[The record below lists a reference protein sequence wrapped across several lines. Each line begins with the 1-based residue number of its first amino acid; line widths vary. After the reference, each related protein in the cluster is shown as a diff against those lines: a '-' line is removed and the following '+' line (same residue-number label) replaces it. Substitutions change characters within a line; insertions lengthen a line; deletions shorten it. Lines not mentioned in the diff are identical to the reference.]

1 MPEQSTSSGSR
12 SIPRRWRVPG
22 HYLHSAER
30 FEGAGILDENPGP
43 TGLLLWQ
50 FERDVRLWA
59 LTSPTQREFLF
70 ADGASIR
77 SLTALRDLG
86 PAAEE
91 LSPPLQA
98 LAGMLA
104 HPLEAA
110 ADVVMMACRRV
121 SIWAEDG
128 GRYAT
133 ALRFSESSALAQP
146 RAADCA
152 YHVGRLARRGG
163 QSGLAEGWLN
173 RAIVLARQLG
183 DWETYAAA
191 YSGLGNVSLTRG
203 NLPAAD
209 RYHHKALR
217 IATKHSLAG
226 RAGAALHDIFVV
238 AGEAEQ
244 VDRAME
250 YAERAL
256 ATYPAH
262 HPGRIGLAHDVASV
276 WMDLGDFRNALP
288 VLLVLWRHL
297 PRDQQVIGLAN
308 VARAAGALGDRA
320 CFNTHHSLAMREL
333 VAAATPEMHPGA
345 LLNLARGAASL
356 GDLEEARSLASRA
369 EASAAIR
376 REHKLQFE
384 AEAFLQSLSTEQ
396 IACAETLAESR
407 PAATRFARDM
417 THSIAAGEVA
427 KAI

>member
-1 MPEQSTSSGSR
+1 MQQQLTPASSH

-43 TGLLLWQ
+43 LGLLLWQ
-50 FERDVRLWA
+50 SERDVRLWA
-59 LTSPTQREFLF
+59 LSSAVEREFLF
-70 ADGASIR
+70 ADGASVR
-77 SLTALRDLG
+77 CLTALSELG
-86 PAAEE
+86 AASVE
-91 LSPPLQA
+91 LAPPLQA
-98 LAGMLA
+98 LAAMLA

-121 SIWAEDG
+121 SIWAESG

-133 ALRFSESSALAQP
+133 ALRFSESAALAQP
-146 RAADCA
+146 RAAECA

-163 QSGLAEGWLN
+163 QTGLAEGWLN

-183 DWETYAAA
+183 DWDTYAAA

-203 NLPAAD
+203 NLPSAD
-209 RYHHKALR
+209 RYQHKALR
-217 IATKHSLAG
+217 IATKHGLPA

-250 YAERAL
+250 YAERAF
-256 ATYPAH
+256 ATYPAG

-276 WMDLGDFRNALP
+276 WMDLGDFRSALP
-288 VLLVLWRHL
+288 ILLVLWRHL

-320 CFNTHHSLAMREL
+320 CFDVYRNLAVREL
-333 VAAATPEMHPGA
+333 ENAATPEMHPGA

-356 GDLEEARSLASRA
+356 GDLTEARSLAASA
-369 EASAAIR
+369 EASAANR

-384 AEAFLQSLSTEQ
+384 AEALRQALSMEQ
-396 IACAETLAESR
+396 IACVEKPAEPR
-407 PAATRFARDM
+407 PAATLFALDLAN
-417 THSIAAGEVA
+417 SIAAREVA
-427 KAI
+427 PAL